1 LTPLIPIASFILDHS
16 IHVYDLRNTR
26 YAYAVLKSHKKAVA
40 YVKFM
45 SEWEL
50 VSASTD
56 STLRLWDL
64 KAANGPATVK
74 TFTGH
79 HNEKNFVGLDCS
91 GNYIATGKNFFPE
104 IF

>member
-1 LTPLIPIASFILDHS
+1 
-16 IHVYDLRNTR
+16 
-26 YAYAVLKSHKKAVA
+26 
-40 YVKFM
+40 M

-91 GNYIATGKNFFPE
+91 GNYIATGKNFGL
-104 IF
+104 I